1 MSAYPGFTDGD
12 LDRHELSVKA
22 DLRHAEWMKQQ
33 EAADAAREELQR
45 IAEERKRRD
54 R

>member
-12 LDRHELSVKA
+12 LERQAAMVRR
-22 DLRHAEWMKQQ
+22 DLRYAEGMGKD
-33 EAADAAREELQR
+33 EAADAAREELDR
-45 IAEERKRRD
+45 IEEEQKRRA